1 MKDDKSVESNEK
13 TQSTSLKGFS
23 KPKSEMA
30 AQAVV
35 QSEDRSTKAASG
47 DTNEG
52 ILDNSLVRVSENIQS
67 TACKPFIPKIKI
79 DEEILKLSMKWQ
91 LKEGLIFRLGVHSMK

>member
-1 MKDDKSVESNEK
+1 MKDDKPAESTEK

-23 KPKSEMA
+23 KPKSEMT
-30 AQAVV
+30 AQAVIKA
-35 QSEDRSTKAASG
+35 EDGSIKAVYD

-52 ILDNSLVRVSENIQS
+52 TLDNSLVRASENVQG